1 LGGHCIPIDP
11 FYLTWKAKEYGF
23 HTRFIELAGEVNTA
37 MPDYVIAKI
46 MEALNT
52 KSKALSGS
60 KVLVVGVAY
69 KKNVGDLRE
78 SPGVEIIDKLQKLNA
93 DVSYHDPHV
102 EILPKMRKYD
112 LKMSNSILD
121 YDSVSRYD
129 VCVIVTDHDVID
141 YNVFDKADLVVDARG
156 RLDILKMPHVIRA

>member
-1 LGGHCIPIDP
+1 
-11 FYLTWKAKEYGF
+11 
-23 HTRFIELAGEVNTA
+23 
-37 MPDYVIAKI
+37 VIAKI

-93 DVSYHDPHV
+93 EVSYHDPHV
-102 EILPKMRKYD
+102 GTLPKMRKYD
-112 LKMSNSILD
+112 LKISNSILD
-121 YDSVSRYD
+121 YDSVSGYD
-129 VCVIVTDHDVID
+129 VCVIVTDHDAID

-156 RLDILKMPHVIRA
+156 RLDIQKMPHVIRA